1 MWLTVHLWIVQ
12 ETIDLSCTIHQSVQ
26 ETIDLS
32 CAVHQRCDIY
42 SRNFESSCFIG
53 GGSIFPMLI
62 KSFSDIKN
70 NFILPWM
77 LNYALSINF
86 LIQMIDIQLG
96 TDHLTWMEGGLWFFV
111 SFRKKFPDNTRVRIF
126 IFFVVQSTIFFLQN
140 LTLGYMT
147 NTLNQIF
154 FFPPPKSE
162 YFFQQH
168 WESEYFF

>member
-12 ETIDLSCTIHQSVQ
+12 ETIDLSCTIHQSVQETIDLSCTIHQSVQETINLPCAIHQSVQ

-96 TDHLTWMEGGLWFFV
+96 TDHLTWMGGGYGFL
-111 SFRKKFPDNTRVRIF
+111 FRSEKNFRTT
-126 IFFVVQSTIFFLQN
+126 QELEYLFFLSCKAQ
-140 LTLGYMT
+140 
-147 NTLNQIF
+147 F
-154 FFPPPKSE
+154 FFSRI
-162 YFFQQH
+162 
-168 WESEYFF
+168 